1 LQRNAELIQSAIE
14 SSQNKTTETVST
26 VNSVERLSLEQFE
39 NTWKKFSEQYTD
51 KVTENAALQSDKLWD
66 EFGSKA
72 IVTLKSKT
80 LYDAFVKLVPQFKE
94 FVHQNTGM
102 NKIEFIPEL
111 QEEVSQKTL
120 YTSKEKFEHLL
131 KQVPAL
137 KEFVQ
142 RLGLDLE

>member
-1 LQRNAELIQSAIE
+1 MQRNAELIQSAIE

-51 KVTENAALQSDKLWD
+51 KVTEYAALQSDKLWD